1 MRLVRDCLYGG
12 LFLNT
17 ALFSQL
23 SHAIDI
29 DISSTSM
36 PSPHFFNLFPI
47 IYTTVSALALF
58 RHPSPLLHTWTQL
71 RHYI

>member
-36 PSPHFFNLFPI
+36 PSPPLLILSLI
-47 IYTTVSALALF
+47 ISSTVTARPLSCS
-58 RHPSPLLHTWTQL
+58 PSPLLHYWEQL
-71 RHYI
+71 RH